1 MAVGRRVRIGVDET
15 EANHSS
21 ITRDDD
27 DECRDDDGHDGHD
40 GHDGREGGMSSS
52 PSPSPSIL
60 LKNVLAPKT
69 MTMTIMT
76 IIINR
81 SDVPEPLRIVSGKIL
96 PRAS

>member
-1 MAVGRRVRIGVDET
+1 
-15 EANHSS
+15 
-21 ITRDDD
+21 
-27 DECRDDDGHDGHD
+27 
-40 GHDGREGGMSSS
+40 MSSSPSPS

-69 MTMTIMT
+69 MTIMTIMT